1 MTSKK
6 TKTGWKNFIT
16 LCASTDSNKMM
27 DQLFDLFF
35 TLDEKEQLNAR
46 CLIVKA
52 LIEGK
57 LTQRQIA
64 DELGVSISQITRG
77 SNELKTIEKGLT
89 EYLKTQLDV
98 KA

>member
-6 TKTGWKNFIT
+6 AKAGWKQFLT
-16 LCASTDSNKMM
+16 LCANSDSTKLLSH
-27 DQLFDLFF
+27 LFDLFF

-52 LIEGK
+52 LLEGE

-77 SNELKTIEKGLT
+77 SNELKTVDRNLS
-89 EYLKTQLDV
+89 EYLRTHLEV
-98 KA
+98 GG

>member
-1 MTSKK
+1 
-6 TKTGWKNFIT
+6 
-16 LCASTDSNKMM
+16 M

-46 CLIVKA
+46 CLIVRA
-52 LIEGK
+52 LIDGK

-77 SNELKTIEKGLT
+77 SNELKTVERPLS
-89 EYLKTQLDV
+89 EYLKGQLQG

>member
-6 TKTGWKNFIT
+6 NKTGWKHFLA
-16 LCASTDSNKMM
+16 LCANTDSTKLTDN
-27 DQLFDLFF
+27 LFDLFF

-52 LIEGK
+52 LIDGK

-77 SNELKTIEKGLT
+77 SNELKTVDRQLT
-89 EYLKTQLDV
+89 EYLKTTLDV
-98 KA
+98 KG